1 MIVKENLDKVV
12 QRLRGKI
19 KLVSGWDEYNPG
31 VKPKPRPGGETS
43 DEHLLWMLDEISSKY
58 IEGENHD
65 QLNRWLGFVQGI
77 MVAKGYTTVSI
88 ERELTR
94 GLL

>member
-1 MIVKENLDKVV
+1 MKTVENFNKVLE
-12 QRLRGKI
+12 RLRAKI

-43 DEHLLWMLDEISSKY
+43 DEHLLWMLDEAQAKY
-58 IEGENHD
+58 TIEDAESCH
-65 QLNRWLGFVQGI
+65 RSLGFVQGI

>member
-1 MIVKENLDKVV
+1 MTTKENLILVLE
-12 QRLRGKI
+12 RLRAKI

-31 VKPKPRPGGETS
+31 IKPQARPGGETS
-43 DEHLLWMLDEISSKY
+43 DEHLLWMLDEIQNQ
-58 IEGENHD
+58 EED
-65 QLNRWLGFVQGI
+65 QGDKHQRWLGFVQGI
-77 MVAKGYTTVSI
+77 MVAKGYTDVST